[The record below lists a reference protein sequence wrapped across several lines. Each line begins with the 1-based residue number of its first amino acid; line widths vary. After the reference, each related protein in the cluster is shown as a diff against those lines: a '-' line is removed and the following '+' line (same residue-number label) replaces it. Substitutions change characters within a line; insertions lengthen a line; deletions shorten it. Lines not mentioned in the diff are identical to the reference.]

1 VPRGRFLGREVSTS
15 ERLASCS
22 GPSPDKSR
30 LLWTWSM
37 PWADRDGR
45 LPGSVAV
52 LRALVVPMLDWSLD
66 DTEAAI
72 ADLESVGLVL
82 RYQDEAGRK
91 VLELWNFAAHQQG
104 MKYDRE
110 APSKYGPNPD
120 GSGEVRTK
128 SEVVRPKYKSKS
140 KFKSKSKSKSRG
152 APAAPTKR
160 GSRLDDSWSPSAA
173 HELLASE
180 LGLDLADQANRF
192 RDYWLAEPGGKA
204 SKLDWSRAFN
214 NWLRRA
220 GDFKPRKRVNSN
232 LAADLFAAADRLERG
247 GQ

>member
-1 VPRGRFLGREVSTS
+1 MGRDISTS
-15 ERLASCS
+15 ERLAGVS
-22 GPSPDKSR
+22 DQAR
-30 LLWTWSM
+30 LLWTWAI
-37 PWADRDGR
+37 PWTDRDGR
-45 LPGSVAV
+45 LPGSTAV
-52 LRALVVPMLDWSLD
+52 IKAQLVPMLPWSID
-66 DTEAAI
+66 AVETAI
-72 ADLESVGLVL
+72 EQLEQAGLVH
-82 RYQDEAGRK
+82 RYVDGEGRK

-220 GDFKPRKRVNSN
+220 GDFKPRKRANN